1 MGIKRHFLITSS
13 REAFQAWLLANKVK
27 DKMLLKLSMLLLVVI
42 LKILNP
48 LLEEI
53 DFTQFTI
60 LLSKLVYQLFVL
72 AALTFPLY
80 VNPS

>member
-1 MGIKRHFLITSS
+1 MGIKRHSLIISS
-13 REAFQAWLLANKVK
+13 KEAFLAWLLANKAK
-27 DKMLLKLSMLLLVVI
+27 DKMLSKLLMLLLVVI
-42 LKILNP
+42 LKISNP

-60 LLSKLVYQLFVL
+60 LLSKLVYQLLVL
-72 AALTFPLY
+72 AALTFPLC